1 MNITVEFLS
10 LPNVVKMVGS
20 KSVTF
25 DFRGNTVNDLV
36 RELAA
41 KYGKSVQQ
49 FLFDETGR
57 FDLSLA
63 LTVNK
68 QEWIR
73 REQMDRT
80 LHDGDRVTIMM
91 LAAGG

>member
-1 MNITVEFLS
+1 MKITVEFLS

-20 KSVTF
+20 KSLTL
-25 DFRGNTVNDLV
+25 DFHGNTAYDLIH
-36 RELAA
+36 ELAA
-41 KYGKSVQQ
+41 KYGKNVQQ
-49 FLFDETGR
+49 FLFDETGQ

-73 REQMDRT
+73 RDQMDRA

-91 LAAGG
+91 LVAGG